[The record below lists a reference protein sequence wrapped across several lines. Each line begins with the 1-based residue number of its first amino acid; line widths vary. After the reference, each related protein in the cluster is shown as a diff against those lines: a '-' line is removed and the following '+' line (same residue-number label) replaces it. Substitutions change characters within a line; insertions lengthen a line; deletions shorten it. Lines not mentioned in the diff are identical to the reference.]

1 MKYKVGDRV
10 RIVNERIVGMNTF
23 GKMDSFLGTIMTIT
37 QITDSGTYKMF
48 EDGGYWIW
56 GDNMIQGY
64 ADDFEPWNV
73 DKLEHIEKSCENCS
87 FCDRACDEYPCTGC
101 KRNHI
106 EPNDYPDLWTYTKK
120 EVDCIDEMV
129 AVFGINMTMEYCL
142 MNVWK
147 YRYRAYN
154 KNGIEDLQK
163 SDWYMKKY
171 LELSGGDE

>member
-1 MKYKVGDRV
+1 MKYKAGDKV
-10 RIVNERIVGMNTF
+10 RIINERAGIMNPW
-23 GKMDSFLGTIMTIT
+23 GKMDCYLGQVMTIEK
-37 QITDSGTYKMF
+37 IDGDSYSMK
-48 EDGGYWIW
+48 EDGGIW
-56 GDNMIQGY
+56 CWYDEMIQGY
-64 ADDFEPWNV
+64 ADDFEPWKV
-73 DKLEHIEKSCENCS
+73 DELEDIEKSCESCDFCS
-87 FCDRACDEYPCTGC
+87 RACNEYPCTGC

-106 EPNDYPDLWTYTKK
+106 EPNDYPDLWAYTKK
-120 EVDCIDEMV
+120 EVDFIDEMV